1 MCHQLPGLLM
11 VLIFELPSSK
21 ISEKESGWPGSSFQ
35 ADVSEP
41 SSQTVA
47 VHCRPRPPILTN
59 QEAVSGGHWH
69 LEQRVLLVSRGD
81 MEPWLRGGQD
91 GRSQSLATTSCEG
104 SGHFL
109 ELRTILLGTMIHS
122 RVESLHLSAQHFE
135 ETRAREL
142 WGVCVGGGQENR
154 INCGPWWDAKT

>member
-1 MCHQLPGLLM
+1 MCHQAPGLLM
-11 VLIFELPSSK
+11 VLIFEFPSSK

-41 SSQTVA
+41 PSQAVA
-47 VHCRPRPPILTN
+47 VHCRLPPPILTN

-91 GRSQSLATTSCEG
+91 GRSQSLSTPACEG
-104 SGHFL
+104 SGHVL
-109 ELRTILLGTMIHS
+109 ELRTILLNTMIHS
-122 RVESLHLSAQHFE
+122 RGESLHLSAQHFE
-135 ETRAREL
+135 GTRAWEL
-142 WGVCVGGGQENR
+142 WVVGGRQENP